1 MGNVAVLKVL
11 IVPAVI
17 SLILFLSLTYILVPL
32 WRKTRERYGQ
42 YVPVHAI
49 QSHTLSFGQRVRSG
63 VSGIMERSIWR
74 RNASQGVA
82 IGDDDHSDD
91 GFASDDGEELG
102 QVNPNTRQAIA
113 EDARRTRPENT
124 RRLSRDLEEG
134 FRDDSDD
141 DDDRRGD
148 R

>member
-1 MGNVAVLKVL
+1 MGSVAVFKVL

-17 SLILFLSLTYILVPL
+17 SLILFLTLTFVLAPL

-49 QSHTLSFGQRVRSG
+49 QSSTLSFGQSLRSG
-63 VSGIMERSIWR
+63 VSGLMERSIWR

-82 IGDDDHSDD
+82 IGSDHSDD

-102 QVNPNTRQAIA
+102 QVNQNTRQAIA
-113 EDARRTRPENT
+113 EDARRSSPEST
-124 RRLSRDLEEG
+124 GRLSRDLEEG

-141 DDDRRGD
+141 EDNGRRA